1 MQSLGPLTSLL
12 PFLTKGGPVESDYP
26 LSMEQLKHYEGLV
39 LYRTTIPM
47 ALANG
52 TLKATGDD
60 DIELRIDDNVMHS

>member
-1 MQSLGPLTSLL
+1 ML
-12 PFLTKGGPVESDYP
+12 PFLTKGGPLESDYP

-60 DIELRIDDNVMHS
+60 VDFQSRLR